1 MKSKILVVEDSKS
14 IREDICEI
22 LQFEGFVVIWSENGE
37 KGLEKAKTTLPNLIL
52 SDISMPKLDGYQ
64 FLAELKKSNAT
75 ESIPFI
81 FLTGKTELPDL
92 RKGMNMGADDYL
104 VKPINTHEL
113 TKVVK
118 RKLKQQQVIQDN
130 IDELV
135 EKNEYSL
142 KEAGR
147 MAKMGYWRYIK
158 QTDTYIWSE
167 TIHEIYGT
175 NPNKEAPKFDVTC
188 SFFNEKSRNKLVE
201 AVAILDAKGVPF
213 DIELELTNLK
223 NEKRWIRSIG
233 EQLYNS
239 KNEIIGR
246 RGVSQDITEQKLIR
260 NKIEK
265 ADEMYRLL
273 TNHSND
279 LICMHKTDSTFKYI
293 SPSIKSILGYEQ
305 TDLLGKTVFGFMHE
319 NDIEPLK
326 DIVKKR
332 MFNTKVSNAFPFR
345 VLHKKGYYVWLE
357 FLLSPVYKEKEIS
370 HFISYARDV
379 TQWML
384 AKQEIQEYQTSLQKL
399 TTEITLIEE
408 KQKQRIAS
416 NIHDHMSQSLVISK
430 MRINELKKNPKL
442 KEIVEDLKFI
452 EINISEALKN
462 SRKITYE
469 LSPPVLYQ
477 LGIIDALN
485 WLLEDTEATHN
496 IKCIIN
502 SNVPTLILSDVK
514 SILLYRSLQEVLN
527 NSIKYSNASMIT
539 LNLTKSKGGLDILLK
554 DNGVGFDTSIL
565 NNHNHSGSGFGLF
578 KVRER
583 IRNIQGEFRIASEIN
598 KGTHVT
604 FYIPLNS

>member
-22 LQFEGFVVIWSENGE
+22 LQFEGFEVIWSENGE

-246 RGVSQDITEQKLIR
+246 RGV
-260 NKIEK
+260 
-265 ADEMYRLL
+265 
-273 TNHSND
+273 
-279 LICMHKTDSTFKYI
+279 
-293 SPSIKSILGYEQ
+293 
-305 TDLLGKTVFGFMHE
+305 
-319 NDIEPLK
+319 
-326 DIVKKR
+326 
-332 MFNTKVSNAFPFR
+332 
-345 VLHKKGYYVWLE
+345 
-357 FLLSPVYKEKEIS
+357 
-370 HFISYARDV
+370 
-379 TQWML
+379 
-384 AKQEIQEYQTSLQKL
+384 
-399 TTEITLIEE
+399 
-408 KQKQRIAS
+408 
-416 NIHDHMSQSLVISK
+416 
-430 MRINELKKNPKL
+430 
-442 KEIVEDLKFI
+442 
-452 EINISEALKN
+452 
-462 SRKITYE
+462 
-469 LSPPVLYQ
+469 
-477 LGIIDALN
+477 
-485 WLLEDTEATHN
+485 
-496 IKCIIN
+496 
-502 SNVPTLILSDVK
+502 
-514 SILLYRSLQEVLN
+514 
-527 NSIKYSNASMIT
+527 
-539 LNLTKSKGGLDILLK
+539 
-554 DNGVGFDTSIL
+554 
-565 NNHNHSGSGFGLF
+565 
-578 KVRER
+578 
-583 IRNIQGEFRIASEIN
+583 
-598 KGTHVT
+598 
-604 FYIPLNS
+604 

>member
-1 MKSKILVVEDSKS
+1 
-14 IREDICEI
+14 
-22 LQFEGFVVIWSENGE
+22 
-37 KGLEKAKTTLPNLIL
+37 
-52 SDISMPKLDGYQ
+52 
-64 FLAELKKSNAT
+64 
-75 ESIPFI
+75 
-81 FLTGKTELPDL
+81 
-92 RKGMNMGADDYL
+92 
-104 VKPINTHEL
+104 
-113 TKVVK
+113 
-118 RKLKQQQVIQDN
+118 
-130 IDELV
+130 
-135 EKNEYSL
+135 
-142 KEAGR
+142 
-147 MAKMGYWRYIK
+147 
-158 QTDTYIWSE
+158 
-167 TIHEIYGT
+167 
-175 NPNKEAPKFDVTC
+175 
-188 SFFNEKSRNKLVE
+188 
-201 AVAILDAKGVPF
+201 
-213 DIELELTNLK
+213 
-223 NEKRWIRSIG
+223 
-233 EQLYNS
+233 
-239 KNEIIGR
+239 
-246 RGVSQDITEQKLIR
+246 
-260 NKIEK
+260 
-265 ADEMYRLL
+265 
-273 TNHSND
+273 
-279 LICMHKTDSTFKYI
+279 
-293 SPSIKSILGYEQ
+293 
-305 TDLLGKTVFGFMHE
+305 
-319 NDIEPLK
+319 
-326 DIVKKR
+326 
-332 MFNTKVSNAFPFR
+332 
-345 VLHKKGYYVWLE
+345 
-357 FLLSPVYKEKEIS
+357 
-370 HFISYARDV
+370 
-379 TQWML
+379 ML

-539 LNLTKSKGGLDILLK
+539 LNLTKNKGGLDILLK